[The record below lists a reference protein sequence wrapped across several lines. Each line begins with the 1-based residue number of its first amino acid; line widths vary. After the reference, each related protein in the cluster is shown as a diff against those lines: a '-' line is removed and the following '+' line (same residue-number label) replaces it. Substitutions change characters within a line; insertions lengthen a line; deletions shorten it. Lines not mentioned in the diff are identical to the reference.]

1 MRYNDPRAT
10 MWAEACEMLEQV
22 DRLQRQFF
30 RPSGAALRPAW
41 EPPVDVFET
50 EDALLIVVALPGV
63 AVEDLRVVAE
73 NRVLTVVGE
82 RRLPRGSAGA
92 IHRLEIPHG
101 RFERR
106 LTLPP
111 GSYELTDS
119 NLSDGCLTL
128 QLRKLG

>member
-22 DRLQRQFF
+22 ERLQRQFF

-50 EDALLIVVALPGV
+50 DGALRIVAALPGV
-63 AVEDLRVVAE
+63 AAEDLRVVAE
-73 NRVLTVVGE
+73 NGVLTVIGE
-82 RRLPRGSAGA
+82 RRLPPESAGA

-106 LTLPP
+106 LALPQ
-111 GSYELTDS
+111 GRYEVIESQLR
-119 NLSDGCLTL
+119 DGCLTV